1 MKNWYVM
8 MLIIS
13 LICLSA
19 DSDSFTMFLIWHAV
33 WLAVLAF
40 CAYKL
45 KGEEE

>member
-1 MKNWYVM
+1 MKDFYFI

-13 LICLSA
+13 MISLSG

-45 KGEEE
+45 KGEE